1 MQNPTKTILKKRD
14 GGQLTASEIKHFIE
28 SYLKG
33 VVPEYQ
39 MSAMLM
45 AIYMKGMVPEEIATL
60 TDVYIKSGDF
70 IEFPNDI
77 ITVDKHSTGG
87 VGDKISLMLAPL
99 VASFGVHVPMIS
111 GRGLGHTG
119 GTLDKLDSIPGFK
132 TNIET
137 EEFKR
142 IVTEVGLS
150 IIGQTERLVPADKRI
165 YALRDVTATVESLP
179 LITASIMSKKIAE
192 GAKNLVVD
200 LKVGEGAFMDSM
212 EKAEQ
217 LAELLINTGEQFGQK
232 VTVVFTNMNAPLGFY
247 VGNSLEVIE
256 TFEYLKGKHIP
267 DVDLITRTLATE
279 MLIMTGKYTDWN
291 KAFNETGVKI
301 ADGTALKYWEKMLEV
316 QGADMR
322 VCNDYSLFPKAKY
335 EIPIVSHKSGRIKRI
350 DSRAIGYALIDVKAG
365 RRKITDELDF
375 SSGALLTHKIGN
387 GVFENEDLG
396 VVYCNNKADG
406 EKVAKFIA
414 QCYEIVPDEVEKQDV
429 ILGIWR

>member
-14 GGQLTASEIKHFIE
+14 GGQLTALEIKHFIE

-33 VVPEYQ
+33 IIPEYQ

-45 AIYMKGMVPEEIATL
+45 AIYMKGMVPDEIATL

-70 IEFPNDI
+70 IEFPSDI

-132 TNIET
+132 TDIST
-137 EEFKR
+137 DEFKR
-142 IVTEVGLS
+142 IVSEIGLS
-150 IIGQTERLVPADKRI
+150 IIGQTDRLVPADKRI

-192 GAKNLVVD
+192 GTKNLVVD

-217 LAELLINTGEQFGQK
+217 LAELLITTGEKFGQK
-232 VTVVFTNMNAPLGFY
+232 VTVVFTNMNAPIGFY

-279 MLIMTGKYTDWN
+279 MLIMTGKYSDWN
-291 KAFNETGVKI
+291 KAFNETGVRV

-316 QGADMR
+316 QGSNMN
-322 VCNDYSLFPKAKY
+322 VCNDYSLFPQAKY
-335 EIPIVSHKSGRIKRI
+335 EIPIVAHTSGRIKSI
-350 DSRAIGYALIDVKAG
+350 DSRGIGYALIDVKAG
-365 RRKITDELDF
+365 RRKITDELDY
-375 SSGALLTHKIGN
+375 SSGAMLTHKIGN

-396 VVYCNNKADG
+396 VVYCNDKVEG
-406 EKVAKFIA
+406 ERVAKVIA
-414 QCYEIVPDEVEKQDV
+414 GCYEIVSEEVEREDI